1 VLVDDS
7 KQSVGKKIRAAQLM
21 KAPYVVVVG
30 DRDLEAG
37 TFTVRNRA
45 GEEVSGMAFADIVAA
60 LLDESAS
67 RALDQTLTAG

>member
-1 VLVDDS
+1 
-7 KQSVGKKIRAAQLM
+7 VGKKIRAAQLL

-45 GEEVSGMAFADIVAA
+45 GEELPGKSFDEIVAA
-60 LLDESAS
+60 LLEESSS
-67 RALDQTLTAG
+67 RGLEQSLVAG